1 MTKDEMLELCSSIKK
16 LNTINGA
23 SQPFDSESASI
34 MIFKNPSV
42 KEIEAR
48 IAELWAVYCG
58 E

>member
-1 MTKDEMLELCSSIKK
+1 MTKEQMLELCSSIKL
-16 LNTINGA
+16 LNAVKAA

-34 MIFKNPSV
+34 MVFNNPSI

-48 IAELWAVYCG
+48 IDELWDVYCG